1 MSTTEHRVTLFKGR
15 TWREPVS
22 IRVEANDDN
31 RVMSKRVL
39 DSARRALRAPIGGE
53 ARRTFT
59 TELERLQIKSQ
70 SCPLRG
76 PGTVIVTSI
85 GADGDV
91 FEAVAVES
99 L

>member
-15 TWREPVS
+15 TWREPVV
-22 IRVEANDDN
+22 IQVEDGRVTSA
-31 RVMSKRVL
+31 SVL
-39 DSARRALRAPIGGE
+39 NKARFALHAPIGGE

-59 TELERLQIKSQ
+59 AELEKFSVKSQ
-70 SCPLRG
+70 PCPLRG

-99 L
+99 V